1 LHMFRWSMATAIA
14 VFGCSAANAQHA
26 EFPGPLDPLIGNC
39 WTAEFPES
47 NLLNTHCY
55 RLVNNGT
62 AIEDR
67 HVVSG
72 GPNPYGGVTIYYFDR
87 ESRRI
92 RYTYLASDGGSS
104 HGSLLP
110 APDGFVVP
118 DDRYVGSDGQ
128 VLLLRST
135 VTFSGTDAYR
145 IRSDASDNSGS
156 RPLFDLSF
164 TRAIPVPPLPAVV
177 AGDLTISRA
186 IIRAADTTGVE
197 VAAYIAIDNRG
208 ENERLLEIDCD
219 CADAVELH
227 TMIVDGE
234 ARRMEKTWPLDLPSN
249 SRVEIRPGSA
259 RHLMLIS
266 SKQSLRLGE
275 PVVMTLQFE
284 RAGAVRVEFQPVP
297 DSAAGW

>member
-1 LHMFRWSMATAIA
+1 MQMFRWPMAAAIA
-14 VFGCSAANAQHA
+14 VSGCTAANAQDE
-26 EFPGPLDPLIGNC
+26 EFPGPMEPLVGYC
-39 WTAEFPES
+39 WTAEFPDS
-47 NLLNTHCY
+47 TLLNTHCY

-72 GPNPYGGVTIYYFDR
+72 GPNAFGGVTTYYFDR

-104 HGSLLP
+104 HGSLVP
-110 APDGFVVP
+110 EPDGFMVP

-164 TRAIPVPPLPAVV
+164 TRAMPVPPLLAVV

-186 IIRAADTTGVE
+186 IVRAVEQSGVDA
-197 VAAYIAIDNRG
+197 AAYIAIDNAG
-208 ENERLLEIDCD
+208 QADRLLRIKCN

-227 TMIVDGE
+227 TIVGE
-234 ARRMEKTWPLDLPSN
+234 AGERRMETIWPLELPAA
-249 SRVEIRPGSA
+249 SRVEIRPGSP
-259 RHLMLIS
+259 RHLMLVNTS
-266 SKQSLRLGE
+266 QSVRLGD
-275 PVVMTLQFE
+275 PVVVTLQFE
-284 RAGAVRVEFQPVP
+284 RAGAVRIEFQPVV
-297 DSAAGW
+297 DSAGGW